1 MYKTDKGYVS
11 NYKGIPIEI
20 IPIRKDDVVLAHVNK
35 DIDII
40 TFRDLHEQLQRLFP
54 DNRVNIINDYFIDK
68 ITIFTNTSFHID
80 CVENEFLGRPSHD
93 CDLYGRFVP

>member
-35 DIDII
+35 DIDVI
-40 TFRDLHEQLQRLFP
+40 TCRDLHEQLQKLFP
-54 DNRVNIINDYFIDK
+54 DNRVNIINDYFINK
-68 ITIFTNTSFHID
+68 ITIFANTSFNID
-80 CVENEFLGRPSHD
+80 CGENEFLGRPSYD
-93 CDLYGRFVP
+93 SDLY